1 MTMKRIAA
9 AAAML
14 AALPAASVQPLPPPG
29 PASEIATGADRY
41 ERMTVPVTINGE
53 GPFPFV
59 IDTGAERTMV
69 STELALSLGLKSPGD
84 AIVHAVTGRH
94 RVPLYSIDRLSVAG
108 DGVDFLEA
116 PSVSRSRLGAVGL
129 LGLDS
134 LQNSHVVFDIG
145 RDTMTVRASSAADRP
160 ARSYGNTIVITAEK
174 RHGRLIFTK
183 ARINGV
189 AVRVVVDTGAQVS
202 LGNEALRQAIL
213 RRRVLEERVGI
224 ISVVGDTIE
233 GDILNVQK
241 LTLDGLSMIGGKVIF
256 SDAPIFAQLDLEA
269 APALLLGMSTFR
281 AFQRVEIDFP
291 KRQVSFVLGGQPA
304 FDGLVRSGC
313 RGTRIDR
320 GGC

>member
-1 MTMKRIAA
+1 MKRVPFAA
-9 AAAML
+9 IML
-14 AALPAASVQPLPPPG
+14 AVLPAASLQPLPPPG
-29 PASEIATGADRY
+29 TADEIATGADRY
-41 ERMTVPVTINGE
+41 ERMTVPVTVNGK

-69 STELALSLGLKSPGD
+69 STELAESLGLESPGD

-116 PSVSRSRLGAVGL
+116 PSVPQSRLGAVGL

-145 RDTMTVRASSAADRP
+145 RDTMTVRTSARDEKP
-160 ARSYGNTIVITAEK
+160 ARSYGNIIVITAEK
-174 RHGRLIFTK
+174 RQGRLIFTK

-202 LGNEALRQAIL
+202 LGNEALRQAIIQ
-213 RRRVLEERVGI
+213 RRVLEERVGI
-224 ISVVGDTIE
+224 ISVVGDSIE
-233 GDILNVQK
+233 GDILNVRK
-241 LTLDGLSMIGGKVIF
+241 LTLDGLSMIGGKIIF
-256 SDAPIFAQLDLEA
+256 SDAPIFAQLDLDA
-269 APALLLGMSTFR
+269 QPALLLGMSTFR

-291 KRQVSFVLGGQPA
+291 KRQVSFVLERDPTL
-304 FDGLVRSGC
+304 DGLVRTGC